1 MNAFR
6 PRDMLLVLGG
16 LVVLAGQ
23 AQGHGAF
30 AMGRNPIETATGGVA
45 VGAAV
50 NATSIKA
57 AAATALQKCR
67 TEPSSPA
74 ETKALCK
81 LVTTFRHQWLSI
93 AIDPAPRAPGFGW
106 SIDPNRAAAERNA
119 LNQCKVSSIDE
130 RQRYC
135 VIGVSKHDVSP

>member
-1 MNAFR
+1 MKLFR
-6 PRDMLLVLGG
+6 QCGVLLVLSQ
-16 LVVLAGQ
+16 LLTGQ
-23 AQGHGAF
+23 AHGHGAF
-30 AMGRNPIETATGGVA
+30 AMGSNPTEAATNGVA
-45 VGAAV
+45 VGASV
-50 NATSIKA
+50 NAATIKA

-67 TEPSSPA
+67 TQPSSPA
-74 ETKALCK
+74 GTRSLCK

-93 AIDPAPRAPGFGW
+93 AIDPAPRASGFGW
-106 SIDPNRAAAERNA
+106 SIDPNRATAERNA

>member
-1 MNAFR
+1 MNVFR
-6 PRDMLLVLGG
+6 KCGVW
-16 LVVLAGQ
+16 LALCELIALTGQ
-23 AQGHGAF
+23 VHGHGAF
-30 AMGRNPIETATGGVA
+30 AMGRNQIETATSGVA

-50 NATSIKA
+50 NAATIKA

-74 ETKALCK
+74 ESKARCK

-106 SIDPNRAAAERNA
+106 SIDPNKANAERNA